1 MTEIE
6 RKFRVEHLPHGRSE
20 PVRVEQAYIALD
32 GSVEVR
38 VRRRDGACSLT
49 VKGGAGIERSEIEL
63 PLGDSEVECLW
74 SLAAG
79 RTIDKRRSTLPIGEH
94 TAEIDEYDGRLR
106 GLSVVEV
113 EFESP
118 AAADDF
124 DPPDWFGAEI
134 TGDDR
139 WSNARLATNGCP
151 PD

>member
-20 PVRVEQAYIALD
+20 PVRVEQAYVALD
-32 GSVEVR
+32 GLVEVR
-38 VRRRDGACSLT
+38 IRRRDGACTLT
-49 VKGGAGIERSEIEL
+49 VKGGAGIQRSEIEL
-63 PLGDSEVECLW
+63 PIGDAEAERLW
-74 SLAAG
+74 ALADG
-79 RTIDKRRSTLPIGEH
+79 RTIDKRRSTLRIGEH

-113 EFESP
+113 EFESRT
-118 AAADDF
+118 AADDF
-124 DPPDWFGAEI
+124 DPPDWFGPEI